1 MFTEVIWHCRDIL
14 RRLEAQRTVP
24 PEDLDGINQGVS
36 YGEER
41 AWRRRVEDLILTF
54 GEQATWRYRTI
65 QDVQTREI
73 EEDVGDELSR
83 WIRGFQRTLTYLEE
97 LQSRWETTEQVEV
110 RAAEE
115 HEQTQKLANELVNEL
130 SGDVHDTKYDVALSF
145 AGEDR
150 AIAEELA
157 ILLRKGGVRVFY
169 DEYETATLWGKD
181 LYQHLSDVYQRQAK
195 YCVMIV
201 SRHYRDKL
209 WTKHE
214 QRAAQ
219 ARAFSERREY
229 ILPIRLDDTELSG
242 LPPTIGYIDIRR
254 VSVQSIA
261 QLLGDKLREVGC

>member
-1 MFTEVIWHCRDIL
+1 M
-14 RRLEAQRTVP
+14 RRLEAQRALSSGNP
-24 PEDLDGINQGVS
+24 DGVNQGVS
-36 YGEER
+36 YGEGR
-41 AWRRRVEDLILTF
+41 AWRRQVEDLISTF
-54 GEQATWRYRTI
+54 DEQAMRRYMII

-73 EEDVGDELSR
+73 KEDVGDELSR

-97 LQSRWETTEQVEV
+97 LQGRWETTEQV
-110 RAAEE
+110 AARST
-115 HEQTQKLANELVNEL
+115 EQREWTQKLANELVDEL
-130 SGDVHDTKYDVALSF
+130 SEDVRDTKYDVALSF

-157 ILLRKGGVRVFY
+157 MLLREGGISVFY
-169 DEYETATLWGKD
+169 DEHETATLWGKD

-195 YCVMIV
+195 YCIMIV

-229 ILPIRLDDTELSG
+229 ILPIRLDDTELPG
-242 LPPTIGYIDIRR
+242 LSPTIGYIDIRR
-254 VSVQSIA
+254 VGVQSIA
-261 QLLGDKLREVGC
+261 QLLGDKLREVGG